1 MVKRLFVN
9 ISLLKI
15 KAKVKV
21 KIQFF
26 NFIKCN
32 NIMPIIINYWIK
44 HYEVEIIVH
53 SKTEEVLHSKDWGN
67 TIKEW

>member
-32 NIMPIIINYWIK
+32 NIMPIIINY
-44 HYEVEIIVH
+44 
-53 SKTEEVLHSKDWGN
+53 
-67 TIKEW
+67 